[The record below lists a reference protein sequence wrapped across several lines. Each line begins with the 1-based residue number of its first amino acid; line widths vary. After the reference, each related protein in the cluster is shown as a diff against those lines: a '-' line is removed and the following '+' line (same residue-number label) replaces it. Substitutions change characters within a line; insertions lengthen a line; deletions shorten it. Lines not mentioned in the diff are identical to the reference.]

1 MPESDTSRRAPT
13 SALIFVIVALIV
25 HICKSLAFR
34 FDGQFAPLGGLVH
47 PLFEA
52 LPIWQTSK
60 YAQSLPVPDLPN
72 V

>member
-1 MPESDTSRRAPT
+1 M

-25 HICKSLAFR
+25 FANHWHLDLMAS
-34 FDGQFAPLGGLVH
+34 FAPLGGLVH

-52 LPIWQTSK
+52 LPIWQISK
-60 YAQSLPVPDLPN
+60 YAQSVPVPDLPN